1 MDHLEGLDKLIAQ
14 NVEMMMLQLV
24 LILTLT
30 KKLTSIF
37 TIAVCWRKIT
47 AGAIIA
53 VIQQVSKHCKNFGI
67 CSQTFLSMMKT
78 RLSKTL
84 CVSRLEPAG
93 LMFGIGSMNDAQ
105 IVCMM
110 I

>member
-1 MDHLEGLDKLIAQ
+1 MDHLKGLDKLYCSKCGSDDVTVGVNI
-14 NVEMMMLQLV
+14 NPNEK
-24 LILTLT
+24 LTLI
-30 KKLTSIF
+30 SM
-37 TIAVCWRKIT
+37 IAVCWRKIT

-67 CSQTFLSMMKT
+67 CSQMFLSMMKT